1 MHSPTI
7 HCASPFNENL
17 PLHACLAAKALDSRN
32 GSTLCSVPDQ
42 LCAIMA
48 AHVHWDD
55 KCALS
60 KPLVYTE
67 EVFDGTLKRQYKLSS
82 EVFAATRETLV
93 QIPCHHLAP
102 AASPGISSSCLSPL
116 PRIRLA
122 PRPSSARNAGH
133 LVQSLH
139 AQSPLVCVVILP
151 LGVLVVGRDKRSSHA
166 GPDLPGIGRARF
178 PGIFGRH

>member
-7 HCASPFNENL
+7 HCASPFNETAN
-17 PLHACLAAKALDSRN
+17 ACMF
-32 GSTLCSVPDQ
+32 GSESARLSQWWVPDQ
-42 LCAIMA
+42 SCAIMA

-60 KPLVYTE
+60 KPLVNTE
-67 EVFDGTLKRQYKLSS
+67 EVFNGTPKRQYKYPS
-82 EVFAATRETLV
+82 EGFAVTRETLV

-122 PRPSSARNAGH
+122 PPSPSARNAGH

-139 AQSPLVCVVILP
+139 AHSPLVCVVIYP
-151 LGVLVVGRDKRSSHA
+151 RGVLVAGRDKRSSHA
-166 GPDLPGIGRARF
+166 GPDLPGIGRAPF
-178 PGIFGRH
+178 PGIIGRY